1 MHKDH
6 SVTAS
11 TISPVPE
18 KDNARDTAKDRHNS
32 HARGRE
38 KLKAHLAVLLFAVL
52 LATSFSF
59 GGMAT
64 HMIDPIAVQ
73 ALRYIV
79 TIAITAFLC
88 FRIKRYPLKAPR
100 RPVRFVII
108 GALMATYMIS
118 MFIALQFTAPV
129 ATGAIFTMMPLM
141 SAGFAWLLMRQ
152 KTRGRVMVSLVI
164 AAIGAIWVIFRGDVQ
179 ALIHFDIGK
188 GELIYLVGVTAHAIY
203 VPLLRKFNENEPAL
217 IFMLWSA
224 VGTLAFILVPGLP
237 RLIALDYASISWLG
251 WGLVL
256 YLAVVTTLITFL
268 LLQYASQRLPAPKV
282 LAYSY
287 LTPSFIIVLEGAM
300 GHGWA
305 PMAVFA
311 GALITAAGLL
321 AMAMLPD

>member
-1 MHKDH
+1 MMLREDD
-6 SVTAS
+6 VTIPTTTAATETPSKVAS
-11 TISPVPE
+11 
-18 KDNARDTAKDRHNS
+18 HNS

-38 KLKAHLAVLLFAVL
+38 KLKAHLAVLTFAVL

-64 HMIDPIAVQ
+64 HMIDPIALQV
-73 ALRYIV
+73 LRYIV
-79 TIAITAFLC
+79 TIAITATLC
-88 FRIKRYPLKAPR
+88 FQVKSYPLALPR
-100 RPVRFVII
+100 RPWRYLII

-141 SAGFAWLLMRQ
+141 SAAFAWLLMRQ
-152 KTRGRVMVSLVI
+152 RTRPGVLASLLI
-164 AAIGAIWVIFRGDVQ
+164 AATGAIWVIFRGDLQ
-179 ALIHFDIGK
+179 ALIHFDVGK
-188 GELIYLVGVTAHAIY
+188 GELIYLIGVTAHAIY
-203 VPLLRKFNENEPAL
+203 VPLLRKFNEREPAL
-217 IFMLWSA
+217 IFLLWSA
-224 VGTLAFILVPGLP
+224 VGTLAFMLVPGLP
-237 RLIALDYASISWLG
+237 RLAALDYGAISWLG

-287 LTPSFIIVLEGAM
+287 LTPSFIIVLEGLM

-305 PMAVFA
+305 PPAVFT

-321 AMAMLPD
+321 AMALLPD